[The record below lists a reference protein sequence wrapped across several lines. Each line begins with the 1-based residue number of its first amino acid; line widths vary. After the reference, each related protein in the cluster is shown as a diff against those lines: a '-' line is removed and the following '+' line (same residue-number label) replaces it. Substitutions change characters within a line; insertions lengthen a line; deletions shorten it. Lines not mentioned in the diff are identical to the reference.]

1 MTDTY
6 DIIYHPDPVLR
17 QVASPIDSITED
29 IKLQAEKMLKT
40 VTQDDRS
47 VGLAANQVNILNR
60 MMIAEYNPGSWQ
72 YDNPDANKPEII
84 GTGAQRRGNPI
95 LMINPEIVKKS
106 ERHSVCME
114 GCMSLPNQFAAVE
127 RPADITVT
135 YIDLNGE
142 KHELELSGF
151 DSHVVQHELD
161 HLDGKLFI
169 DYISRLKRS
178 ILERKLEKF
187 KKSEGLL

>member
-1 MTDTY
+1 
-6 DIIYHPDPVLR
+6 
-17 QVASPIDSITED
+17 
-29 IKLQAEKMLKT
+29 
-40 VTQDDRS
+40 
-47 VGLAANQVNILNR
+47 
-60 MMIAEYNPGSWQ
+60 
-72 YDNPDANKPEII
+72 
-84 GTGAQRRGNPI
+84 
-95 LMINPEIVKKS
+95 
-106 ERHSVCME
+106 ME